1 MAKKQSK
8 NERIALAVGAC
19 AAALEAEGV
28 KYYIAVVDRDDK
40 DPHGGKAYSEMD
52 CTGAD
57 MELAIDMLLRTPQD
71 LVNFG
76 TYLGRIIQHRKEQ
89 IKSNN

>member
-1 MAKKQSK
+1 MAKKK
-8 NERIALAVGAC
+8 TKDERIAAAVSAC
-19 AAALEAEGV
+19 AAVLEAEGV

-40 DPHGGKAYSEMD
+40 DPNGGKAYSQMD

-57 MELAIDMLLRTPQD
+57 MELALSMLLQTPQD

-76 TYLGRIIQHRKEQ
+76 TYLGRIIQTRKKQ
-89 IKSNN
+89 KI